1 MSIQERREAVEKKR
15 VEIVNYIHKHYIDP
29 KTNKP
34 HPIVRIENALADS
47 KARYDPDQPTEDQAN
62 ALVDKMLKI
71 LPLKRSDM
79 EGVVKVAHQYVGVVS
94 GILKKYCQDIN
105 ESYDSEGCTYTI
117 GFLPGDYDSISS
129 NLHKVTQGNFKF
141 EVEGLSESKPEEEN
155 KSKGKG
161 KKGAKKTGKKR

>member
-15 VEIVNYIHKHYIDP
+15 LEIVNYIHRYYVDP

-34 HPIVRIENALADS
+34 HPTVRIENALADS
-47 KARYDPDQPTEDQAN
+47 KAKYDPDRDTVAQAN
-62 ALVDKMLKI
+62 ALVDKMLSI

-79 EGVVKVAHQYVGVVS
+79 QGVVKVTHQYVGAVS
-94 GILKKYCQDIN
+94 GILKKYCTDIN
-105 ESYDSEGCTYTI
+105 ESYDSEGCTYNI

-141 EVEGLSESKPEEEN
+141 EVEGLSEGKPEEETP
-155 KSKGKG
+155 KGKG
-161 KKGAKKTGKKR
+161 KKAAKKTGKKK